1 MHIPLEGHVQ
11 LPPRDPCMHACMHTC
26 DEVAGY
32 QPIATCMLNTV
43 VQWMRCSWQFR
54 QIAISIHTCTESL
67 VYENP

>member
-43 VQWMRCSWQFR
+43 VQ
-54 QIAISIHTCTESL
+54 
-67 VYENP
+67 